1 MNLNKFKNISFSETE
16 CICEGVEL
24 ARRLVAAPPNSL
36 TPLEMSKQASK
47 IAKDHGLEIKILEK
61 NECEDL
67 GMGAY
72 LAVAKGSDLELSL
85 IHI

>member
-1 MNLNKFKNISFSETE
+1 
-16 CICEGVEL
+16 
-24 ARRLVAAPPNSL
+24 
-36 TPLEMSKQASK
+36 MSRQASK

-72 LAVAKGSDLELSL
+72 LAVAKGSDLEPKF
-85 IHI
+85 IHLTLKSKSPAKRKDCISR